1 MFFGGYHFMLSNTM
15 ATSIVDISQINMEEL
30 IRDMGEKEA
39 MRLLKQML
47 ENNMMF
53 LNLQKQLL
61 ELQVAEDQKKRRE
74 QEREWRRRENDE
86 R

>member
-15 ATSIVDISQINMEEL
+15 ATSIVDINQINMEEL